1 MSENKEYNAG
11 NIDVLEG
18 LDPVKIRP
26 GMYTNTE
33 NPNHIIEEV
42 LDNSLD
48 EALAGHASEIVVT
61 YLKDERVVIS
71 DNGRGIPTDIHAA
84 TGIPAVE
91 LVFTRLHA
99 GGKFNSDS
107 YAMSGGLH
115 GVGVSVTNALSDELI
130 VEVKNKG
137 HKEIRQIIF
146 NQGLVVQPVHKIG
159 SCLKEESGTTVTIK
173 PTPKYFAEPKFDYK
187 SFKELM
193 QVKAVLMSGVHLIFR
208 LEKDNGE
215 FEVDEWCYD
224 HGIKDYLTEALNDDD
239 PITPL
244 YSNENYIQE
253 DSETYSDKVGEGLEF
268 SIIWS
273 DEKSIKKSFVNLI
286 PTPSDGTHVV
296 GFRNGLFEA
305 LKSFATMHGLVPKN
319 VKIVA
324 DDIWGKASYILSAKI
339 IDPEFHGQ
347 TKEKLNNRYF
357 ITLITGLVRDSF
369 ENYLHSNMEVG
380 KALAE
385 MAIEQ
390 AKSRQKKG
398 VKLERKAIGSVTKLP
413 EKLTDCNSK
422 NPADSELLIVEGDS
436 AGGSAKQGRDRDVQA
451 VLALK
456 GKPLNTWELAHEK
469 LFGNEVISDLSIAV
483 GIDPHSRHEELDW
496 SKLRY
501 HTISILSDADKD
513 GFHIQVLLIALFA
526 KHFPQ
531 LIERGHIKVIQPPLY
546 RIDAVFKNKRK
557 KEERDKT
564 YYVLDEQEKEHLYR
578 KLVKQGLD
586 IEKDTKLTR
595 FKGLGEMNPEQ
606 LFETS
611 LCPDTRRI
619 ETLEIDDWDTVTKQI
634 DSLMMTKK
642 VEDRRE
648 LIMKYGDFNSDY
660 S

>member
-1 MSENKEYNAG
+1 MSEKEYNAG

-48 EALAGHASEIVVT
+48 EALAGHASTITVT
-61 YLKDERVVIS
+61 YQRDGRVVVE
-71 DNGRGIPTDIHAA
+71 DDGRGIPTDIHEA
-84 TGIPAVE
+84 TGISAVE

-130 VEVKNKG
+130 VEVRNKG
-137 HKEIRQIIF
+137 HKEVRQIIF
-146 NQGLVVQPVHKIG
+146 NEGFVTQPVQKIG
-159 SCLKEESGTTVTIK
+159 SCLKDEAGTKVTIL
-173 PTPKYFAEPKFDYK
+173 PTVKYFAEPKFDYK
-187 SFKELM
+187 EFKELM
-193 QVKAVLMSGVHLIFR
+193 QVKAVLMSGVHLVFK
-208 LEKDNGE
+208 LEKEDGE

-224 HGIKDYLTEALNDDD
+224 HGIKDYLKESLNDDQ

-253 DSETYSDKVGEGLEF
+253 GSDTYSDKVGEGLEF
-268 SIIWS
+268 SVIWS
-273 DEKSIKKSFVNLI
+273 HEKSIKKSFVNLI
-286 PTPSDGTHVV
+286 PTPSDGTHVA

-324 DDIWGKASYILSAKI
+324 DDIWGKASFILSAKI

-357 ITLITGLVRDSF
+357 INLIAGLVRDNF

-385 MAIEQ
+385 MVIEQ
-390 AKSRQKKG
+390 AKSRQKKEP
-398 VKLERKAIGSVTKLP
+398 KLERKAIGSVTRLP

-422 NPADSELLIVEGDS
+422 NPEETELLVVEGDS
-436 AGGSAKQGRDRDVQA
+436 AGGSAKQGRDREIQA
-451 VLALK
+451 VMALK
-456 GKPLNTWELAHEK
+456 GKPLNTWELPHEK
-469 LFGNEVISDLSIAV
+469 LFGNEVINDLSIAV
-483 GIDPHSRHEELDW
+483 GIDPHSRHDDLDW
-496 SKLRY
+496 KKLRY

-513 GFHIQVLLIALFA
+513 GFHIQVLLIALFM

-531 LIERGHIKVIQPPLY
+531 LIERGHIKIIQPPLY

-564 YYVLDEQEKEHLYR
+564 YYVLDETEKEHLFK
-578 KLVKQGLD
+578 KLEKQGLD
-586 IEKDTKLTR
+586 LEKDIQLMR

-606 LFETS
+606 LYETS
-611 LCPDTRRI
+611 LCRDTRRI
-619 ETLEIDDWDTVTKQI
+619 ETLEVDDWETVTKTI
-634 DSLMMTKK
+634 DSLMMIKK
-642 VEDRRE
+642 VEDRRVM
-648 LIMKYGDFNSDY
+648 IMKYGDFDNDY
-660 S
+660 N